1 MYARIKRM
9 VFASFRVHFLS
20 RCVVPD
26 GEGPCNQSLIDKLP
40 PATTYY
46 IYPRVAIQPFYQW
59 ENNFGYCGE
68 VSMIQAG
75 LANGEWMSQYD
86 ARLVCGAG
94 LGQSGPPT
102 TTDAWCSKYGVANYN
117 AEVLLEEPN
126 TGVGGNIQAW
136 GVMSQCAAN
145 MRLNSTYYPY
155 QGVAA

>member
-1 MYARIKRM
+1 MLALRGWFSRPSVYISCLAVLFPMARDLH
-9 VFASFRVHFLS
+9 ASK
-20 RCVVPD
+20 
-26 GEGPCNQSLIDKLP
+26 EPCNQSLIDKLP

-102 TTDAWCSKYGVANYN
+102 TTDAW
-117 AEVLLEEPN
+117 
-126 TGVGGNIQAW
+126 
-136 GVMSQCAAN
+136 
-145 MRLNSTYYPY
+145 
-155 QGVAA
+155 